1 MCDDLD
7 SITTV
12 EIPAWGTLG
21 PTGFVPWGATVSK
34 NSSIP
39 LLIASFCSV
48 VAQAAPPQLDLVTQ
62 GRAASTI
69 VIPVKPGPWT
79 DQAARWLQ
87 EYVHKASGAKLKIV
101 TEGTAVPTGALI
113 SVGHTKMAAIAGIDA
128 RGLKYDG
135 CRLSV
140 QGNVLYLLGRDNP
153 LLDAYRADNDRA
165 RRLTDWVGARGTCR
179 AVIKF
184 LEDFCGVRWFLP
196 GPQGELVPRTTEIRV
211 AKTLNQVFQPAFAYN
226 GNRSPYDKNVL
237 GEPGGT
243 ISALANNYRKAVK
256 VAAGG
261 HTYYAAVA
269 QQRYGQAHPEYYALI
284 GGERRNADW
293 TKASPYG
300 HHLCSTNP
308 AVKRLLVEYMR
319 KRFDESLD
327 WQSLGQED
335 GYRRCQCAA
344 CEALDNYRDFPAGM
358 RWEKFQRTLLR
369 ENPPER
375 LFLLH
380 KAVIDDVAVS
390 HPDKIILLM
399 CYAPT
404 AWPSNQIDHFGD
416 NVIGE
421 LMHMNPD
428 YIEAWS
434 NRVGGLVGFCTWF
447 NTQCRMGL
455 NLHLTAKETAVRIR
469 YLHEKGF
476 VGLGLDPEAIW
487 GLQGRVFYLAGR
499 LMGDPFADDKAII
512 DEYTRGVYGNA
523 AGAMTQ
529 FFDLLEARLSEVIP
543 IEDNDIAVDGRNIR
557 LSKGL
562 TTSDMYIV
570 QYPPEFLAQLEKL
583 LQQAEREADTHRTR
597 GWVRLS
603 RDQFDFTKLLT
614 EMLVAYR
621 AWQFKPTTANWRELK
636 GSVHSFEAY
645 RLRIVSYTREYTDVW
660 WPGHGTFCKW
670 LVGNLEDTGTAFYT
684 TWENRK
690 RVVMKQG
697 IKGMAMGYGVS
708 FIREPLTLDFS
719 ENSPK

>member
-1 MCDDLD
+1 LVTVILVHARRWLVIGLLHLVLANVCLADD
-7 SITTV
+7 SAK
-12 EIPAWGTLG
+12 PTLG
-21 PTGFVPWGATVSK
+21 LTLVEGGQARALIVTPDNPGAWTQK
-34 NSSIP
+34 
-39 LLIASFCSV
+39 A
-48 VAQAAPPQLDLVTQ
+48 AQ
-62 GRAASTI
+62 
-69 VIPVKPGPWT
+69 
-79 DQAARWLQ
+79 WLQ
-87 EYVHKASGAKLKIV
+87 EYLRKATGATLRIV
-101 TEGTAVPTGALI
+101 TEESVGGGTFI
-113 SVGHTKMAAIAGIDA
+113 SVGHTKLAADAGIDNS
-128 RGLKYDG
+128 GLKWDG
-135 CRLSV
+135 CRLAV
-140 QGNVLYLLGRDNP
+140 KGNVLHLLGVD
-153 LLDAYRADNDRA
+153 DRAIDVPVTAGNDRA
-165 RRLTDWVGARGTCR
+165 TQTSGWVGARGTCR

-196 GPQGELVPRTTEIRV
+196 GPQGELIPRTKDVVVPRD
-211 AKTLNQVFQPAFAYN
+211 LNRVFQPAFAFN
-226 GNRSPYDKNVL
+226 GNRSPYDENVL
-237 GEPGGT
+237 GEPGKS
-243 ISALANNYRKAVK
+243 IAALANNYRKAVK

-261 HTYYAAVA
+261 HTYYAAVS
-269 QQRYGQAHPEYYALI
+269 QRRYGKTHPEYYAWI
-284 GGERRNADW
+284 GGKRRNADW
-293 TKASPYG
+293 TPQSPYG

-319 KRFDESLD
+319 KRFDKGLD

-358 RWEKFQRTLLR
+358 PWEKFQRTLLH

-380 KAVIDDVAVS
+380 KAVIDDVAAS
-390 HPDKIILLM
+390 HPDKTILLM

-404 AWPSNQIDHFGD
+404 AWPSHQIGHFGD

-434 NRVGGLVGFCTWF
+434 NRVSGLVGFCTWF

-499 LMGDPFADDKAII
+499 LMGDPSAADKAII

-523 AGAMTQ
+523 AGTMTQ

-570 QYPPEFLAQLEKL
+570 QYPPEFLARLEEL
-583 LQQAEREADTHRTR
+583 LQQAEREADTNRTR

-636 GSVHSFEAY
+636 GSVNAFEAY
-645 RLRIVSYTREYTDVW
+645 RLRIVSYPQEYTDVW

-708 FIREPLTLDFS
+708 FIREPLTLDFGK
-719 ENSPK
+719 NTP